1 MSERQTYVLPSA
13 ITEGDPATEQWRKR
27 AKYVA
32 KVLGAAAF
40 AALPAHIGG
49 VTATTIAP
57 VHIETTNY
65 AADVSLAYTKFDQAI
80 VPSAFGDV
88 SFGFDSKV
96 PTPAIVAQPK
106 LRPQIMD
113 SYAKEGLDGLSVSEQ
128 QIRDNLE
135 TLAVQLG
142 ERYALGAGLA
152 MLLAY
157 GLYAGGSRRLPRTAA
172 AVAVAA
178 TGLSLAYEGGSAATT
193 YSADSYR
200 SYQIDGLAGSLRG
213 QGESMID
220 SLDKRS
226 SQIQPYIASWVALR
240 NDLAKAITPER
251 GERPGEGP
259 RFLLVSDI
267 HNINLYP
274 MLRQII
280 IDEKIT
286 AVIDT
291 GDIVNQGY
299 PQEGEAAGIFD
310 GIESLGVPYLFVQGN
325 HDKSSRHDTTLIERM
340 SQIPNVTVLQP
351 GVDQF
356 TVAHVGDLTIAGVND
371 YMRWYGDD
379 NKNNAAKQK
388 PVVEWFN
395 KTFANQPP
403 DIAVS
408 HEPAA
413 SSNLINTGL
422 TLAGHMHRDEVN
434 GNHITNGTLTGGGI
448 FGQNDSIDVK
458 DVSSVQSYGIL
469 SFDSSCLPSRLDV
482 SRFHGMF
489 EGKPKLDSVAFY
501 FFNKDQ
507 TKESGEAPR
516 DCSDKTFRTSTLTT
530 PRDVAR

>member
-1 MSERQTYVLPSA
+1 MERR
-13 ITEGDPATEQWRKR
+13 RKR
-27 AKYVA
+27 AKDVA

-40 AALPAHIGG
+40 AVLPVHIGG
-49 VTATTIAP
+49 VTATNIAP
-57 VHIETTNY
+57 VHIETSNY
-65 AADVSLAYTKFDQAI
+65 AADVSLAYTRFDEAI

-106 LRPQIMD
+106 LQPQIVE
-113 SYAKEGLDGLSVSEQ
+113 SYAKDGLDGLSVSEQ

-142 ERYALGAGLA
+142 ERYALGAALA
-152 MLLAY
+152 ALLAY
-157 GLYAGGSRRLPRTAA
+157 GIYSAGSRRLSKSAA
-172 AVAVAA
+172 IVAIAA
-178 TGLSLAYEGGSAATT
+178 TGLSIIYEGGSATTT
-193 YSADSYR
+193 YSADTYR
-200 SYQIDGLAGSLRG
+200 TYQIDGLAGSLRG

-220 SLDKRS
+220 GLDKRS

-240 NDLAKAITPER
+240 NDLAKAITPET
-251 GERPGEGP
+251 GERPGAGP

-299 PQEGEAAGIFD
+299 PQEAEAAGIFD

-325 HDKSSRHDTTLIERM
+325 HDKSSQYDTTLIERM
-340 SQIPNVTVLQP
+340 SQIPNVTILQP
-351 GVDQF
+351 RADQF

-371 YMRWYGDD
+371 FMRWYGDD
-379 NKNNAAKQK
+379 NKNNATKQK
-388 PVVEWFN
+388 PVVELFN
-395 KTFANQPP
+395 KTFVNQPP

-413 SSNLINTGL
+413 SEDLINKGL
-422 TLAGHMHRDEVN
+422 TLAGHMHKDSVN

-448 FGQNDSIDVK
+448 FGQNDSTDPK
-458 DVSSVQSYGIL
+458 DAPSEQSYGIL
-469 SFDSSCLPSRLDV
+469 SFDSTCLPSRLDV

-507 TKESGEAPR
+507 PKEGSEVPR
-516 DCSDKTFRTSTLTT
+516 DCSDKTVSVSTVIT